1 MYTGAASLR
10 EHILIHEYRFEIED
24 LCVRQ
29 FTQPTIYI
37 IGRSRSLPEPGQEL
51 PTAHSELRL
60 GSSGRSLLLDHSPML
75 RRPLA
80 GILFFDQLPKLRRPL
95 AGSLLLDHLP
105 KLRRLRRWMIRF
117 GRCLFN
123 VDMHCW
129 DTVRG
134 LQQILGSE
142 RCWHDERRRFP
153 PFWQDFRH
161 PPRVSVYL
169 FQILDLFRV
178 IFKHARNPRMPV

>member
-10 EHILIHEYRFEIED
+10 EHILIHENRFEIED

-60 GSSGRSLLLDHSPML
+60 GSSGRSLLLDYLPML

-80 GILFFDQLPKLRRPL
+80 GIFLLDQRPKLRRPP
-95 AGSLLLDHLP
+95 AGILLLDQRP
-105 KLRRLRRWMIRF
+105 KLRRPRRRVIRF

-123 VDMHCW
+123 VDMHCR
-129 DTVRG
+129 DPVHG
-134 LQQILGSE
+134 LQQILGSNL
-142 RCWHDERRRFP
+142 CWHDERRRFP
-153 PFWQDFRH
+153 PFW
-161 PPRVSVYL
+161 
-169 FQILDLFRV
+169 
-178 IFKHARNPRMPV
+178 